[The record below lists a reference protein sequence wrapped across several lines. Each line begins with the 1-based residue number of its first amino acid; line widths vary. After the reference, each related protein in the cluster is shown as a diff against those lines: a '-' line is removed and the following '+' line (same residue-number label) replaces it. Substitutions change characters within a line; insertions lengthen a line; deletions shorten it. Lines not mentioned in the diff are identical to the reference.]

1 MKRNILL
8 IVLLVYSTI
17 STMHS
22 IYINQKLS
30 SVKEKKE
37 KILLN
42 FNVIE
47 TQYQELY
54 DQHQD
59 LIQEY
64 DMVFDE
70 TLRLEDEVQLLSSYL
85 ANEDYEKK

>member
-37 KILLN
+37 KILSN
-42 FNVIE
+42 FKVIE
-47 TQYQELY
+47 VQYQELY

-64 DMVFDE
+64 DVVFDE
-70 TLRLEDEVQLLSSYL
+70 TLRLEDEVQLLGSYL
-85 ANEDYEKK
+85 ANENYEKK